1 MGVYD
6 SKGTKNLTEA
16 RMASTT
22 SFLPVYHRKAES
34 SHNSSGE
41 PETNTIRARAT
52 PFKHTQ
58 LTHSLGSR
66 LLAST
71 CHQLRRSPITTPFP
85 RSFGVGLAPS
95 SSRPTTG
102 RQSDCLDLD
111 EVSAWRLP
119 VNTMDDIEQN
129 GIQGVERLP
138 AQIQPQH
145 IYNISASRHFKLI

>member
-1 MGVYD
+1 MGVYNP
-6 SKGTKNLTEA
+6 KGTKNLTEA
-16 RMASTT
+16 RMATTT
-22 SFLPVYHRKAES
+22 SFLPVYHHKAKS

-41 PETNTIRARAT
+41 PETNKIRARAT

-58 LTHSLGSR
+58 LTHSLGLR

-102 RQSDCLDLD
+102 RQSDCLTL
-111 EVSAWRLP
+111 
-119 VNTMDDIEQN
+119 MKY
-129 GIQGVERLP
+129 
-138 AQIQPQH
+138 QH
-145 IYNISASRHFKLI
+145 GGCLSTLWTISNRTEYKASRGFPLKNNHNTYTTSQHLGISS

>member
-1 MGVYD
+1 MGVYN

-16 RMASTT
+16 RMATTT
-22 SFLPVYHRKAES
+22 SFLPVYHHKAKS

-41 PETNTIRARAT
+41 PETNKIRARAT

-58 LTHSLGSR
+58 LTHSLGLR

-85 RSFGVGLAPS
+85 QILRRRACAFELETDHWPPIGLP
-95 SSRPTTG
+95 
-102 RQSDCLDLD
+102 DLD
-111 EVSAWRLP
+111 EVSEWRLP

-129 GIQGVERLP
+129 GIQGVKGLP
-138 AQIQPQH
+138 TQKQPQH